1 MARQPRAPSRWQI
14 GSAIYF
20 WMSKAKRI
28 SDLIIE
34 KGPEEARFDW
44 SYSDQAQY
52 DVITK
57 KGCHWSRSSI
67 GAREVPATGPAAF
80 SRLPQHQQPS
90 TFGQN
95 IQDIPYFPQRF
106 ACHALLSRSVT
117 VRAHLVSLYIEF
129 AAVSIYCYA
138 FYFFFGIS
146 GTRIPLFRWQHHR
159 QRLGT
164 FSLAHRPN
172 LCLSL
177 ARS

>member
-1 MARQPRAPSRWQI
+1 MDI
-14 GSAIYF
+14 
-20 WMSKAKRI
+20 
-28 SDLIIE
+28 L
-34 KGPEEARFDW
+34 EARFDW

-57 KGCHWSRSSI
+57 KGCHWSRSGI

-95 IQDIPYFPQRF
+95 IQDILYFPQRF
-106 ACHALLSRSVT
+106 ACHALLSRSMT

-138 FYFFFGIS
+138 FYFFLAF
-146 GTRIPLFRWQHHR
+146 QV
-159 QRLGT
+159 LG
-164 FSLAHRPN
+164 FHYFDGNIIANGLGHSVWPIG
-172 LCLSL
+172 
-177 ARS
+177 